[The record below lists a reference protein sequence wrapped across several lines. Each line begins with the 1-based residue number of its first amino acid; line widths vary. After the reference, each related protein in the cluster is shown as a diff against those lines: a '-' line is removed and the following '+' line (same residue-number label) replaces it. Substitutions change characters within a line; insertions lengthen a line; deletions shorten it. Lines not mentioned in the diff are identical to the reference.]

1 MDIKPK
7 YDVLVI
13 GGGYAGME
21 ASLTIADA
29 GFEVLLVE
37 KEPSIGGHLIQIS
50 KVFPTVDCAGCITT
64 PKMAAVPKHP
74 KIKLLTYTEVKN
86 VEKIN

>member
-1 MDIKPK
+1 MDIKSK
-7 YDVLVI
+7 YDVLII

-50 KVFPTVDCAGCITT
+50 KVFPTVDCAGCID
-64 PKMAAVPKHP
+64 
-74 KIKLLTYTEVKN
+74 LLCDLQAQLQVQLLELRIEILYPSLQPQ
-86 VEKIN
+86 